1 MAYNCFF
8 LLLAFRLSPLA
19 NLNNL
24 PPAELKN
31 STDFFSVP
39 SLGCAL
45 VPEWGDRAGRGRA
58 VSVAFAPSRM
68 AGWLADDPAA
78 AGMLLGRR
86 TGRRGVGRYRAPQN
100 WVLFYRV

>member
-1 MAYNCFF
+1 MTERGGEEQFLW
-8 LLLAFRLSPLA
+8 LLLLQDWL
-19 NLNNL
+19 
-24 PPAELKN
+24 
-31 STDFFSVP
+31 
-39 SLGCAL
+39 
-45 VPEWGDRAGRGRA
+45 
-58 VSVAFAPSRM
+58 